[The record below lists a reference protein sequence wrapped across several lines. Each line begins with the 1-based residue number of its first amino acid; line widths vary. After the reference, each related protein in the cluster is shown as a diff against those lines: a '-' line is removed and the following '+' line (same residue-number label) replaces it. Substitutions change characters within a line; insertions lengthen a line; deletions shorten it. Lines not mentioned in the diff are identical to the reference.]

1 MDRRTGSY
9 KTRRPERSGTLVLL
23 GTFLLLAIACNYS
36 KHLAKNQYLYMGPNI
51 ALTSSVP
58 IKKSR
63 VKALKADLASNV
75 RPRPNASI
83 LGFRYKLWIY
93 NLAGTPKKDKGLKHW
108 LKYKVGEAP
117 VLASAA
123 SAEKNREILQN
134 RLENEGYFFDTVL
147 LSHRIRK
154 QEWTDTYTAEVGQP
168 YTFRNITYPPVTD
181 TLTANISRLQ
191 KHSLLHKGDV
201 YDLDDIKNER
211 TRIDDRLKQ
220 KGFYYFSPDYL
231 QLDADTTVGNH
242 RIDAILR
249 LIPQTAPK
257 ARNVYRLNDVVVF
270 ADYDIN
276 TDTSARA
283 PFIYYDGYKILDSL
297 HKFRPVIFSR
307 TLVFKPGD
315 VYNRDAHNLS
325 LNRLVTL
332 GVYKFVK
339 ARFVETDTA
348 GPNKLNAFY
357 YLTPTEKKSLQF
369 QATGLS
375 RSDNTTGGQLSV
387 TWKNRNLF
395 RGAELFTASVSA
407 GLDEQF
413 IGAGQEISTRTA
425 GLDLNLF
432 IPRFV
437 APFTVHTN
445 SAYVPRTRIELSY
458 NIFDRSGEYDLSS
471 YKVSYG
477 YIFKENQIKE
487 HTLNIFSINL
497 VNPSN
502 INPTFQDSLNK
513 NLTLARS
520 IERQFIIGPNYNF
533 NINTQ
538 ARPNH
543 NRNNFYFNAN
553 VDISA
558 NLLGLFTGAD
568 IAKGKQIDL
577 LGTPFSQYDRFEVD
591 FRHYLKLSSQ
601 TNSGF
606 VLASRVDAGIGIA
619 YGNSSTMPFSKEFF
633 AGGTNDIRA
642 FRSNLLG
649 PGTYYQSTQ
658 PGTILIEQPG
668 DIKLEANTELRF
680 PLFSIVKGAV
690 FVDAGNVWTRQA
702 DTSRPGSQFTSAFL
716 SQVAVGTGVGL
727 RFDVH
732 ILVLRV
738 DLAVPVREPWLP
750 NGNRW
755 VFSNVTDISRT
766 VLNLAI
772 GYPF

>member
-1 MDRRTGSY
+1 MGRKRNAY
-9 KTRRPERSGTLVLL
+9 IILLLL
-23 GTFLLLAIACNYS
+23 GTACNYS
-36 KHLAKNQYLYMGPNI
+36 KHLAKNQYLYMAPKI
-51 ALTSSVP
+51 DLHSSVP
-58 IKKSR
+58 IKKSTR
-63 VKALKADLASNV
+63 KALESDMAALI

-83 LGFRYKLWIY
+83 LGFKYKLWIY
-93 NLAGTPKKDKGLKHW
+93 NLAGTPKKNKGLKHW

-123 SAEKNREILQN
+123 SAAKNREILQN
-134 RLENEGYFFDTVL
+134 HLENKGYFFDTVML
-147 LSHRIRK
+147 DHKIRK
-154 QEWTDTYTAEVGQP
+154 QEWTDVYTAQVGQP
-168 YTFRNITYPPVTD
+168 YTYRNITYPAVTD
-181 TLTANISRLQ
+181 TLTADIAALQ

-201 YDLDDIKNER
+201 YDLDVVRDER
-211 TRIDDRLKQ
+211 TRIDGHLKQ
-220 KGFYYFSPDYL
+220 KGFYYFNPNFL
-231 QLDADTTVGNH
+231 RMDADTTVGNH
-242 RIDAILR
+242 QIDAKL
-249 LIPQTAPK
+249 LLVPETAPK
-257 ARNVYRLNDVVVF
+257 ARNIYRLNDVVVF

-315 VYNRDAHNLS
+315 VYDRDQHNLS

-348 GPNKLNAFY
+348 GPNRLNAFY
-357 YLTPTEKKSLQF
+357 YLTPTEKKSIQF
-369 QATGLS
+369 QATGLT
-375 RSDNTTGGQLSV
+375 RSDNTTGGQVSV

-395 RGAELFTASVSA
+395 RGAELFTTTVSA

-413 IGAGQEISTRTA
+413 VGAGQEISTRTA
-425 GLDLNLF
+425 GLDLNLY
-432 IPRFV
+432 IPRFI

-445 SAYVPRTRIELSY
+445 SSYVPRTRIELSY

-471 YKVSYG
+471 YKLSYG

-487 HTLNIFSINL
+487 HTLNIFSVNL

-502 INPTFQDSLNK
+502 ITPLFQDSLAHNV
-513 NLTLARS
+513 TLGRS

-533 NINTQ
+533 NLNTQ

-558 NLLGLFTGAD
+558 NLMGLVTGAD

-591 FRHYLKLSSQ
+591 FRHYLRLGSSPK
-601 TNSGF
+601 SELM
-606 VLASRVDAGIGIA
+606 LASRIDAGLGIA
-619 YGNSSTMPFSKEFF
+619 WGNSSTMPFSKEFF

-642 FRSNLLG
+642 FRSDLLG

-658 PGTILIEQPG
+658 PGTILIQQPG
-668 DIKLEANTELRF
+668 DIKLEANTEFRF
-680 PLFSIVKGAV
+680 PLFSIVKGAL

-750 NGNRW
+750 QGNRW
-755 VFSNVTDISRT
+755 VFGNVANISQT